1 MGQTA
6 SRLTF
11 TKDSRGCG
19 FYYAQTWRNT
29 GLKRLIRLRKWNSS
43 PISPRVPGGF
53 KVQYV
58 PTHSMPTSTTV
69 EIDEQGRLT
78 VPKPVRE
85 ALEIEGTEALVELEI
100 DVKKRKEATE

>member
-1 MGQTA
+1 MA
-6 SRLTF
+6 
-11 TKDSRGCG
+11 
-19 FYYAQTWRNT
+19 
-29 GLKRLIRLRKWNSS
+29 
-43 PISPRVPGGF
+43 
-53 KVQYV
+53 
-58 PTHSMPTSTTV
+58 TSTTV